1 LFVGGSVGACVG
13 LFVGGK
19 VKGCVGV
26 GIIVVG
32 TFVGLFVGGS
42 VGACVGLFVGG
53 SVGACVR
60 FTRFFWCMLWGRM
73 CLRLRYL
80 AVN

>member
-1 LFVGGSVGACVG
+1 VLASSLLAHSLVCLLV
-13 LFVGGK
+13 
-19 VKGCVGV
+19 
-26 GIIVVG
+26 
-32 TFVGLFVGGS
+32 
-42 VGACVGLFVGG
+42 CVGLFVGG

-60 FTRFFWCMLWGRM
+60 FTRFFWCMLWGHM